1 MNLISEKGI
10 TGCPKVK
17 VLSKKCK
24 NVKLEKK
31 EKKEKKVK
39 NEKKE
44 KKKND
49 GEGKKGRDGKKK
61 NNNQI
66 PAKQKRQNKI
76 SGNIGNCHE
85 KNCSRNLRG

>member
-1 MNLISEKGI
+1 M
-10 TGCPKVK
+10 
-17 VLSKKCK
+17 
-24 NVKLEKK
+24 
-31 EKKEKKVK
+31 K